1 MKLVD
6 RARLVQALNDTSVLV
21 ACHIDPARH
30 SVATKELQQSIAQLL
45 GELKRDNR
53 LNPASAS
60 QTNHPLLVRLCE

>member
-21 ACHIDPARH
+21 ACHIDPERH

-45 GELKRDNR
+45 GELKQDWYEFV
-53 LNPASAS
+53 PDSAQPS
-60 QTNHPLLVRLCE
+60 VGVPD